1 MDPNSDSTHDTQQP
15 PEMESRMQQAEE
27 QGRAG
32 TRATGSSTSTADMYS
47 TTTSS
52 LADLGNHISNMA
64 GTTMAEIRNKAGAVS
79 AEDVVREVR
88 DTAYSITMGSK
99 QAEESTGTGVED
111 CDPQEARRIDEL
123 PKERIAEFLQEKH
136 KSDAVQ
142 PSKQQ

>member
-1 MDPNSDSTHDTQQP
+1 MDPDSDSTRDTQQP
-15 PEMESRMQQAEE
+15 PEMTSRMQQAEG
-27 QGRAG
+27 QGRDG
-32 TRATGSSTSTADMYS
+32 TRATGSSTNTADMYS

-64 GTTMAEIRNKAGAVS
+64 GTTMAEIRNKASAVS
-79 AEDVVREVR
+79 AKDVVREVR
-88 DTAYSITMGSK
+88 DTAYSITMGNK

-123 PKERIAEFLQEKH
+123 PKERIVEFLQERH
-136 KSDAVQ
+136 KSNAVH

>member
-1 MDPNSDSTHDTQQP
+1 MDTDSNSTRDTQQP
-15 PEMESRMQQAEE
+15 PERQVEE
-27 QGRAG
+27 QGRDG
-32 TRATGSSTSTADMYS
+32 TRATGSNTADMYS
-47 TTTSS
+47 TTTNS

-64 GTTMAEIRNKAGAVS
+64 GTTMSEIRNKAGSVS

-123 PKERIAEFLQEKH
+123 PKERIAEFLQERH
-136 KSDAVQ
+136 KSDAVR